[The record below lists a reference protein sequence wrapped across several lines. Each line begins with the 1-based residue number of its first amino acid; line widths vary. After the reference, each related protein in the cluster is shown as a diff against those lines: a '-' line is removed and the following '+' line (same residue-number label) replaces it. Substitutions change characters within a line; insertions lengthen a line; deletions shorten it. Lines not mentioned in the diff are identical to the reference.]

1 MWKLFPIKNSNLK
14 KMAKMCKVTV
24 KGTGQLSG
32 PVIINRIVER
42 DYAMAQKFM
51 GTNRYEVI

>member
-1 MWKLFPIKNSNLK
+1 
-14 KMAKMCKVTV
+14 MAKMCKVTV